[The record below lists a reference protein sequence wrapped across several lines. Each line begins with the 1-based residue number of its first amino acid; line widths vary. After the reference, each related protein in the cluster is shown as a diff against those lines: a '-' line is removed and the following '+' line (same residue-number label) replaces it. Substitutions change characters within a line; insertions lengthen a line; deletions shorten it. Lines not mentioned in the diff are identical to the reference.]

1 MFRDTDPTSAS
12 SSSAVEQLEKNR
24 DFLQLENW
32 TVDGLP
38 DAAITVADILPL
50 IDDRSSLASGS
61 RYVIR
66 AILVGGE
73 ASNRMQRA
81 GIIKMHVGANKTRMR
96 VNSRVA
102 TPKSVDA
109 QGDFGHFWLSE
120 Q

>member
-96 VNSRVA
+96 VNSRFA

-109 QGDFGHFWLSE
+109 QGDFGHFWLPE